1 MVNRVVTRFN
11 IRPFSFDGFGAA
23 LKYHHINR
31 GFRISVFRHFRVLGR
46 IWGPS
51 RFGAYSLIS
60 LLD

>member
-31 GFRISVFRHFRVLGR
+31 GFRISVFRVLGFVVVDLGFTR
-46 IWGPS
+46 LFSSPQI
-51 RFGAYSLIS
+51 
-60 LLD
+60 